1 MMPWLFDQC
10 LFTILP
16 FVKGQELDE
25 YVFNITPFWIRIYNI
40 PLEQRGRQVAINV
53 GKTIE
58 EVVAIDWRDRNGG
71 WTDYISI
78 RVKID
83 VLRPL
88 RRVYFVGSERTE
100 TVCTIK
106 KLEKWD
112 RNTRTKK
119 INLSEENNG
128 NKAGNQDENEL
139 TTLKGK

>member
-10 LFTILP
+10 LFTMLP

-40 PLEQRGRQVAINV
+40 PLEQRDRQVAIDV
-53 GKTIE
+53 GKAIE

-78 RVKID
+78 R
-83 VLRPL
+83 R
-88 RRVYFVGSERTE
+88 
-100 TVCTIK
+100 

-112 RNTRTKK
+112 RNNRTKK

-128 NKAGNQDENEL
+128 NKAGNGDENEL